1 MQFFNEIL
9 VLFQFFLFKKITD
22 CRIKKCKCIFKNN
35 VLLSNKI
42 KNGENISKIG
52 THREFLKI
60 KM

>member
-1 MQFFNEIL
+1 MQILNEIL
-9 VLFQFFLFKKITD
+9 VLFQFSLFKKITV
-22 CRIKKCKCIFKNN
+22 CRIKKCKYILKNN
-35 VLLSNKI
+35 ILLSNKI